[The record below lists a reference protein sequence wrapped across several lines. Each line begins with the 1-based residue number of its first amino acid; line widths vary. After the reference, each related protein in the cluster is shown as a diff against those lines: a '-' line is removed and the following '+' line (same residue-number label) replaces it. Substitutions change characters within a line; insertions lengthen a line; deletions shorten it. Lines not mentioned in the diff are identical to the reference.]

1 MEGTKN
7 KTVPNVTYS
16 YLTLHNDRFSPALVW
31 LTTSTCIGPASGTA
45 GGDTHKAKV
54 DDSTCA
60 SSSGA
65 VSRPN
70 LQDRCLDVKPR
81 PVIVTV
87 LPPNTDPLLG
97 HTPNT
102 DVAMESSTASASTAE
117 TTRTG
122 SRAALT
128 SKSTALLLTDT
139 VIFPPKMKGRTHTTD
154 DEDKNLPLTSPTI
167 PSLQTRASLALK
179 CDPMTDTACCEECAF

>member
-102 DVAMESSTASASTAE
+102 DVAMESSTASASTVRLWYRSIRVVTPASAMVHKV
-117 TTRTG
+117 RTSAPSPRSP
-122 SRAALT
+122 SRT
-128 SKSTALLLTDT
+128 SKFCARVRPPST
-139 VIFPPKMKGRTHTTD
+139 VRMP
-154 DEDKNLPLTSPTI
+154 SP
-167 PSLQTRASLALK
+167 A
-179 CDPMTDTACCEECAF
+179 